1 MVDLAISVGQTQTPE
16 AVLFWVLAPL
26 TVAAALAMLL
36 VKKAVHSAILMASVM
51 INLAIFYIAQD
62 ALFLGI
68 VQIVVYTGA
77 VMMLFLFILM
87 LVGVDSSDSLT
98 ETIPGLRPIAITA
111 AVGFGGLMVSLIG
124 RATLGR
130 SAIGLEAANSNG
142 NVKGIAQ
149 LLFSTYVWP
158 FEVVSALLIT
168 AALGAMVLAHH
179 QSLQLRP
186 TQRQL
191 STQRF
196 RGASLANAAGL
207 PAPGVFARH
216 NAVDVPALLPDG
228 TPAANSINATLQARG
243 DMLTSGTFELGKVD
257 TSKGEEKL
265 MDAANYLYL
274 SALLFTIGAVG
285 VVVRRNAIVVFMCVE
300 LMLNAANLAF
310 VTFSRI
316 NGDLNGQVVA
326 FFTMVVAACEVVV
339 GLAIIVTIYR
349 SRRSASVDDASLLK
363 R

>member
-1 MVDLAISVGQTQTPE
+1 MANLALEIGRTAAPE
-16 AVLFWVLAPL
+16 AVLFWILAPL
-26 TVAAALAMLL
+26 AVAAALGMLFA
-36 VKKAVHSAILMASVM
+36 KKAVHSAILLAWVM
-51 INLAIFYIAQD
+51 ITLAIFYIAQD

-98 ETIPGLRPIAITA
+98 ETIPGLRPIAIVA

-130 SAIGLEAANSNG
+130 NAIGLEAANSLG
-142 NVKGIAQ
+142 NVQGIAQ
-149 LLFSTYVWP
+149 LLFSRYVWP

-179 QSLQLRP
+179 QSIQVRP

-196 RGASLANAAGL
+196 RGKSLANAAGL

-257 TSKGEEKL
+257 TSKGEEK
-265 MDAANYLYL
+265 
-274 SALLFTIGAVG
+274 
-285 VVVRRNAIVVFMCVE
+285 
-300 LMLNAANLAF
+300 
-310 VTFSRI
+310 
-316 NGDLNGQVVA
+316 
-326 FFTMVVAACEVVV
+326 
-339 GLAIIVTIYR
+339 
-349 SRRSASVDDASLLK
+349 
-363 R
+363 

>member
-26 TVAAALAMLL
+26 TVAAALGMLL

-51 INLAIFYIAQD
+51 VNLAVFYIAQD

-98 ETIPGLRPIAITA
+98 ETIPGLRPIAIVA
-111 AVGFGGLMVSLIG
+111 ALGFGGLLMSLIS

-130 SAIGLEAANSNG
+130 NAIGLEAANSLG
-142 NVKGIAQ
+142 NVEGIAQ
-149 LLFSTYVWP
+149 LLFSRYVWP

-179 QSLQLRP
+179 QSIQVRP

-196 RGASLANAAGL
+196 RGKSLANAAGL

-257 TSKGEEKL
+257 TSKGEEK
-265 MDAANYLYL
+265 
-274 SALLFTIGAVG
+274 
-285 VVVRRNAIVVFMCVE
+285 
-300 LMLNAANLAF
+300 
-310 VTFSRI
+310 
-316 NGDLNGQVVA
+316 
-326 FFTMVVAACEVVV
+326 
-339 GLAIIVTIYR
+339 
-349 SRRSASVDDASLLK
+349 
-363 R
+363 

>member
-26 TVAAALAMLL
+26 TVAAALGMLL

-51 INLAIFYIAQD
+51 VNLAIFYIAQD

-111 AVGFGGLMVSLIG
+111 ALGFGGLIMSLIS

-130 SAIGLEAANSNG
+130 NAIGLDAANSLG
-142 NVKGIAQ
+142 NVEGIAQ
-149 LLFSTYVWP
+149 LLFSRYVWP

-179 QSLQLRP
+179 QSLQIRP

-196 RGASLANAAGL
+196 RGKSLANAAGL

-243 DMLTSGTFELGKVD
+243 DMLPSGTFELGKVD
-257 TSKGEEKL
+257 TSKGEEK
-265 MDAANYLYL
+265 
-274 SALLFTIGAVG
+274 
-285 VVVRRNAIVVFMCVE
+285 
-300 LMLNAANLAF
+300 
-310 VTFSRI
+310 
-316 NGDLNGQVVA
+316 
-326 FFTMVVAACEVVV
+326 
-339 GLAIIVTIYR
+339 
-349 SRRSASVDDASLLK
+349 
-363 R
+363 

>member
-111 AVGFGGLMVSLIG
+111 AVGFGGLLVSLIG

-130 SAIGLEAANSNG
+130 NAIGLEAANSLG
-142 NVKGIAQ
+142 NVQGIAQ
-149 LLFSTYVWP
+149 LLFSRYVWP

-179 QSLQLRP
+179 QSIQVRP

-196 RGASLANAAGL
+196 RGESLANAAGL

-257 TSKGEEKL
+257 TSKGEEK
-265 MDAANYLYL
+265 
-274 SALLFTIGAVG
+274 
-285 VVVRRNAIVVFMCVE
+285 
-300 LMLNAANLAF
+300 
-310 VTFSRI
+310 
-316 NGDLNGQVVA
+316 
-326 FFTMVVAACEVVV
+326 
-339 GLAIIVTIYR
+339 
-349 SRRSASVDDASLLK
+349 
-363 R
+363 

>member
-1 MVDLAISVGQTQTPE
+1 MLDLAISVGQTQTPE

-26 TVAAALAMLL
+26 TVAAALGMLL

-51 INLAIFYIAQD
+51 INLAVFYIAQD

-98 ETIPGLRPIAITA
+98 ETIPGLRPIAIVA

-130 SAIGLEAANSNG
+130 NAIGLDAANSLG
-142 NVKGIAQ
+142 NVEGIAQ
-149 LLFSTYVWP
+149 LLFSRYVWP

-179 QSLQLRP
+179 QSIQVRP

-196 RGASLANAAGL
+196 RGKSLANAAGL

-257 TSKGEEKL
+257 TSKGEEK
-265 MDAANYLYL
+265 
-274 SALLFTIGAVG
+274 
-285 VVVRRNAIVVFMCVE
+285 
-300 LMLNAANLAF
+300 
-310 VTFSRI
+310 
-316 NGDLNGQVVA
+316 
-326 FFTMVVAACEVVV
+326 
-339 GLAIIVTIYR
+339 
-349 SRRSASVDDASLLK
+349 
-363 R
+363 

>member
-1 MVDLAISVGQTQTPE
+1 MLDLAISVGLTQTPE

-26 TVAAALAMLL
+26 TVAAALGMLL

-51 INLAIFYIAQD
+51 VNLAIFYIAQD

-111 AVGFGGLMVSLIG
+111 ALGFGGLMMSLIS

-130 SAIGLEAANSNG
+130 NAIGLDAANSLG
-142 NVKGIAQ
+142 NVEGIAQ
-149 LLFSTYVWP
+149 LLFSRYVWP

-179 QSLQLRP
+179 QRIQVRP

-196 RGASLANAAGL
+196 RGKSLANAAGL

-243 DMLTSGTFELGKVD
+243 DMLPSGTFELGKVD
-257 TSKGEEKL
+257 TSKGEEK
-265 MDAANYLYL
+265 
-274 SALLFTIGAVG
+274 
-285 VVVRRNAIVVFMCVE
+285 
-300 LMLNAANLAF
+300 
-310 VTFSRI
+310 
-316 NGDLNGQVVA
+316 
-326 FFTMVVAACEVVV
+326 
-339 GLAIIVTIYR
+339 
-349 SRRSASVDDASLLK
+349 
-363 R
+363 

>member
-16 AVLFWVLAPL
+16 ALLFWVLAPL
-26 TVAAALAMLL
+26 TVAAALGMLL

-111 AVGFGGLMVSLIG
+111 ALGFGGLMMSLIS

-130 SAIGLEAANSNG
+130 NAIGLDAANSFG
-142 NVKGIAQ
+142 NVEGIAQ
-149 LLFSTYVWP
+149 LLFSRYVWP

-179 QSLQLRP
+179 QSIQVRP

-196 RGASLANAAGL
+196 RGESLANAAGL

-257 TSKGEEKL
+257 TSKGEEK
-265 MDAANYLYL
+265 
-274 SALLFTIGAVG
+274 
-285 VVVRRNAIVVFMCVE
+285 
-300 LMLNAANLAF
+300 
-310 VTFSRI
+310 
-316 NGDLNGQVVA
+316 
-326 FFTMVVAACEVVV
+326 
-339 GLAIIVTIYR
+339 
-349 SRRSASVDDASLLK
+349 
-363 R
+363 